1 MFNSKKNYIVGTGDP
16 LAPGYSF
23 LDVNSTDTGSDVKKE
38 QVIVEFEVSEND
50 LSVNTYMMKYD
61 TETDSITTDKYL
73 YDSFSV
79 TKSVAEVENDYQ
91 ASLGDVSNIEGKKGT
106 EFKVPMYLNN
116 LPSDTEIRSSE
127 IVFNIPNDLD
137 VKDVKLNNKVI
148 KADNWDWNVKDG
160 KLRVALVNLDGSPI
174 FTNNVSSDKNIV
186 NLTLTLKE
194 DKN

>member
-1 MFNSKKNYIVGTGDP
+1 
-16 LAPGYSF
+16 
-23 LDVNSTDTGSDVKKE
+23 
-38 QVIVEFEVSEND
+38 
-50 LSVNTYMMKYD
+50 
-61 TETDSITTDKYL
+61 
-73 YDSFSV
+73 
-79 TKSVAEVENDYQ
+79 
-91 ASLGDVSNIEGKKGT
+91 
-106 EFKVPMYLNN
+106 MYLNN